1 MKRLLRVGTVVF
13 DCDST
18 LCATEGIEELARMR
32 GASVR
37 DLTEAVMRGE
47 VPMEEVFSRRLA
59 IVQPAQS
66 DVETLKQIY
75 IDKLVPDA
83 RETVRAL
90 LDEGIQVRIMSA
102 GVRAAVEAV
111 GAELGLSPRH
121 VAGVDISFDAKGE
134 YDDFDV
140 DSPLARAFGKRD
152 LLRVWRSETGGSFM
166 MVGDGATDLE
176 AADAADVFVAYAGV
190 VERPAIVAEAD
201 VVIRS
206 PSLAP
211 VLPLALAGETPR
223 RVRNRAL
230 FDKGLGLLEAE
241 YRSYLPYAR
250 NVE

>member
-1 MKRLLRVGTVVF
+1 
-13 DCDST
+13 
-18 LCATEGIEELARMR
+18 MR

-47 VPMEEVFSRRLA
+47 VPMEEVYSRRLA
-59 IVQPAQS
+59 IVQPTQS
-66 DVETLKQIY
+66 DVDALTQIY

-102 GVRAAVEAV
+102 GIRSAVEAV

-121 VAGVDISFDAKGE
+121 VAAVGITFDAKGE
-134 YDDFDV
+134 YDDFDA

-152 LLRVWRSETGGSFM
+152 LLRVWRSESAGSFM

-211 VLPLALAGETPR
+211 VLPLALGGETPR

-230 FDKGLGLLEAE
+230 FDQGLGLLEAE